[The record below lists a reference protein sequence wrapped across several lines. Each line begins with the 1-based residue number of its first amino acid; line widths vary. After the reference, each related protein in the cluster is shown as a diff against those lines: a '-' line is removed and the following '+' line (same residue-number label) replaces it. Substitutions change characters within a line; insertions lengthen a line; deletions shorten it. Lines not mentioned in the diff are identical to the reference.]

1 MIDLYITM
9 PSSEVNKLI
18 TLTQISTN
26 QVSNGNAK
34 NLEDFIFKEATLVA
48 KLNGYSI
55 IEINIYYIYIYINR
69 LYILIFKLLLY

>member
-1 MIDLYITM
+1 M